1 MAFYPALQIRAF
13 AAWLLAAVLA
23 LLALTVPARADDI
36 SAAGRGVV
44 RIVTIA
50 TAEGEVVGFGH
61 GSGFAVAPNRV
72 LTNAHV
78 VEAAERYPGNVM
90 IGIVP
95 SEGDKSYQGR
105 LIAIDSDRDLA
116 LVEFGGIRLPSL
128 TFYNGPVSE
137 GDAMIALGYPGN
149 VDLATAR
156 SAMDFITP
164 LSPIRSQGV
173 FSGRRNLQGVNVLL
187 HTAGIARGN
196 SGGPLLDPCGRV
208 LGVNAAVTR
217 SEEGDASF
225 GFAVGN
231 DEVAAFLRAAGQPMP
246 VNGVACTSIADRLA
260 QDRSEAE
267 KARAADEAK
276 AREDAA
282 RSAADRES
290 ALDKA
295 LIDNF
300 TMRENFIA
308 GAGLL
313 LVLGV
318 ASLGVA
324 GFLRTQGKRRES
336 IWAASGGG
344 VLVLAAFI
352 LFFVRPAFD
361 PSAIASA
368 ARVSVPP
375 PAVRTGGLGKMVCTI
390 DPARSRVTVSSTQ
403 DINIDINPD
412 GCVNGRTQYAETGQ
426 QNWQR
431 ILVPDEEQTVSV
443 LEYAPATRTYST
455 TRYLLNA
462 SQMAD
467 ARRLRTGVKI
477 KACSADPAG
486 RADLAAKQQAVR
498 TALPQVFNERLV
510 YSCKPAGE

>member
-1 MAFYPALQIRAF
+1 MRL
-13 AAWLLAAVLA
+13 LLALA
-23 LLALTVPARADDI
+23 LLLGFTVPARADDI

-44 RIVTIA
+44 RVVTIA
-50 TAEGEVVGFGH
+50 TVEGEIVGFGH

-72 LTNAHV
+72 ITNAHV

-90 IGIVP
+90 IGVVP

-105 LIAIDSDRDLA
+105 LIAVDTDRDLA
-116 LVEFGGIRLPSL
+116 LIEFGGIRLPTL

-156 SAMDFITP
+156 SAADFITP

-208 LGVNAAVTR
+208 LGVNSAITR
-217 SEEGDASF
+217 ADDGDASF
-225 GFAVGN
+225 GFAIGN
-231 DEVAAFLRAAGQPMP
+231 DEVAAFLRGAGQTMP
-246 VNGVACTSIADRLA
+246 ANGVACTSIADRLA

-267 KARAADEAK
+267 RAQAADEAR
-276 AREDAA
+276 AREAA
-282 RSAADRES
+282 AKAAADRES
-290 ALDKA
+290 ALDQA
-295 LIDNF
+295 LVDNF
-300 TMRENFIA
+300 ALRENFMA
-308 GAGLL
+308 AAALL
-313 LVLGV
+313 LVLG
-318 ASLGVA
+318 AMGLGA
-324 GFLRTQGKRRES
+324 GGVLYISGKQREAR
-336 IWAASGGG
+336 WAAGGGG
-344 VLVLAAFI
+344 VLVLAA
-352 LFFVRPAFD
+352 LVTFFTRPAFD
-361 PSAIASA
+361 PKAIESA
-368 ARVSVPP
+368 ARVAVPP
-375 PAVRTGGLGKMVCTI
+375 AAQTSGLGKMICTI
-390 DPARSRVTVSSTQ
+390 EPARSRVTVSSTQ
-403 DINIDINPD
+403 DVNIDITAD

-431 ILVPDEEQTVSV
+431 ILVPDDEQTVSV

-455 TRYLLNA
+455 TRYLLPA

-467 ARRLRTGVKI
+467 ARKLRSDVKI
-477 KACSADPAG
+477 KACSTDQAA
-486 RADLAAKQQAVR
+486 RADLAAKQQAIR

-510 YSCKPAGE
+510 YSCKPAR

>member
-1 MAFYPALQIRAF
+1 MTRLLLLLAMF
-13 AAWLLAAVLA
+13 AAWIA
-23 LLALTVPARADDI
+23 PARADDI

-50 TAEGEVVGFGH
+50 SVEGEIVGFGH

-72 LTNAHV
+72 ITNAHV

-90 IGIVP
+90 IGVVP

-105 LIAIDSDRDLA
+105 LIALDADRDLA
-116 LVEFGGIRLPSL
+116 LIEFTGVRLPAL

-156 SAMDFITP
+156 SAADFITP
-164 LSPIRSQGV
+164 LSPVRSQGV

-208 LGVNAAVTR
+208 LGVNSAITR
-217 SEEGDASF
+217 ADDGDASF
-225 GFAVGN
+225 GFAIAN
-231 DEVAAFLRAAGQPMP
+231 DEVAAFLRQAGQTMP

-267 KARAADEAK
+267 RARAADEAA
-276 AREDAA
+276 AREAAA
-282 RSAADRES
+282 RAAAERET

-300 TMRENFIA
+300 STRENFMA
-308 GAGLL
+308 AATLL
-313 LVLGV
+313 LVLG
-318 ASLGVA
+318 AMGLGAA
-324 GFLRTQGKRRES
+324 GFFHTRGQRRETA
-336 IWAASGGG
+336 WAAGGG
-344 VLVLAAFI
+344 GLLVLGAFI
-352 LFFVRPAFD
+352 VFFTRPAFD
-361 PSAIASA
+361 PKAIESA
-368 ARVSVPP
+368 ARVAVPP
-375 PAVRTGGLGKMVCTI
+375 PSQAGGLGKMLCTI
-390 DPARSRVTVSSTQ
+390 EPGRSRVTVSSTQ
-403 DINIDINPD
+403 DVKLDITAD

-431 ILVPDEEQTVSV
+431 ILVPDEEQAVSV

-455 TRYLLNA
+455 TRYLLPA

-467 ARRLRTGVKI
+467 ARKLRSEVKI
-477 KACSADPAG
+477 KACSADPAA
-486 RADLAAKQQAVR
+486 RADLAAKQQAIR
-498 TALPQVFNERLV
+498 TALPQVYNERLV
-510 YSCKPAGE
+510 YSCKPAG

>member
-1 MAFYPALQIRAF
+1 MALHLVQKIRALVV
-13 AAWLLAAVLA
+13 LLAAIAVS
-23 LLALTVPARADDI
+23 LLGLTAPASADDI

-90 IGIVP
+90 IGVVP

-116 LVEFGGIRLPSL
+116 LVEFGGIRLPTV

-137 GDAMIALGYPGN
+137 GEAMIALGYPGN

-208 LGVNAAVTR
+208 LGVNSAVTR
-217 SEEGDASF
+217 GDEGDASF
-225 GFAVGN
+225 GFAVAN
-231 DEVAAFLRAAGQPMP
+231 DEVAAFLREAGQPMP
-246 VNGVACTSIADRLA
+246 VNGVVCTSIADRLA

-267 KARAADEAK
+267 RAKAADEAR

-282 RSAADRES
+282 RSATDRER

-295 LIDNF
+295 LIANF
-300 TMRENFIA
+300 TMRENFLA

-318 ASLGVA
+318 AGIGA
-324 GFLRTQGKRRES
+324 GAFFHTQGKRREM
-336 IWAASGGG
+336 IWALSGGG
-344 VLVLAAFI
+344 VLVLAAFV

-361 PSAIASA
+361 PSTITSA
-368 ARVSVPP
+368 ARVAVPP
-375 PAVRTGGLGKMVCTI
+375 PAAQAGGLGKMVCTI
-390 DPARSRVTVSSTQ
+390 DSARSRVTVSSTQ
-403 DINIDINPD
+403 DVNIDINPD

-426 QNWQR
+426 LNWQR
-431 ILVPDEEQTVSV
+431 ILVPDDEQTVSV
-443 LEYAPATRTYST
+443 LEYAPTTRTYST
-455 TRYLLNA
+455 TRYLLSS
-462 SQMAD
+462 SQMTD
-467 ARRLRTGVKI
+467 ARKLRSDVKI
-477 KACSADPAG
+477 KACSTDPVQ

-510 YSCKPAGE
+510 YTCKPAGQ